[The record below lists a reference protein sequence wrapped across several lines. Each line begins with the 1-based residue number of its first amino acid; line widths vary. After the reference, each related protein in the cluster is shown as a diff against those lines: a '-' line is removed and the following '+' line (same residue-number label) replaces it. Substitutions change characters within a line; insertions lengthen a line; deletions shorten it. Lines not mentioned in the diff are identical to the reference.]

1 MSRIGLAKAPLTADG
16 SAREI
21 IGVVI
26 DRTATKN
33 EVVGRGT
40 SRERFA
46 LILMGSFAA
55 VSLALAALDLYGV
68 LAYSVRQRTREI
80 GVRIALGATAAQI
93 RQLVLR
99 QTTLFLSAGLVAGI
113 CGSLALGGF
122 LKSLVFGI
130 SPTDPR
136 ILAIATVSLI
146 ASRVVADA
154 PSCADGSN
162 GGVEGEVRIVGNPFD
177 PIR

>member
-1 MSRIGLAKAPLTADG
+1 MRSPKPRATRKLADFTRFYTKLVSDPEL
-16 SAREI
+16 
-21 IGVVI
+21 VVH
-26 DRTATKN
+26 RTEAMT

-55 VSLALAALDLYGV
+55 VSLALAALGLYGV

-99 QTTLFLSAGLVAGI
+99 QTTLFLSAELVAGI

-136 ILAIATVSLI
+136 ILAVAAISLI
-146 ASRVVADA
+146 ATALLAAWLPMRRAARMDPMVALR
-154 PSCADGSN
+154 
-162 GGVEGEVRIVGNPFD
+162 GE
-177 PIR
+177 